1 MTSKAALQRGLID
14 QHIYLLIE
22 NRIAQLRGALPD
34 SISINEA
41 LSWGLLLV
49 PLGRVRN
56 PANDRRMT
64 IEEACDTG
72 ACVWVRVCKCVC
84 VWVREYKCVC
94 VCEVVVCERV
104 RVRV

>member
-1 MTSKAALQRGLID
+1 MMSSKTALQRGLID

-22 NRIAQLRGALPD
+22 NRIAQLHGQLPD

-56 PANDRRMT
+56 PANDRRLT
-64 IEEACDTG
+64 IEEARDTG
-72 ACVWVRVCKCVC
+72 MLARARTASISGYFASEKK
-84 VWVREYKCVC
+84 RKN
-94 VCEVVVCERV
+94 
-104 RVRV
+104 